1 MSKRRTKP
9 DETKG
14 DNYGRW
20 AVLTDCREPNP
31 DRELWCGVIWQAIL
45 NVRFQVTDWQS
56 SLRFLERG
64 GNFDWICEQLGMEPN
79 RASRNAL
86 KAVFD
91 SRNVIHKH

>member
-20 AVLTDCREPNP
+20 AVLTDCNEPNP
-31 DRELWCGVIWQAIL
+31 ERELWCSCILQAIID
-45 NVRFQVTDWQS
+45 VRFKNPQWQE
-56 SLRFLERG
+56 SLEFIAG
-64 GNFDWICEQLGMEPN
+64 GENWPWICEQLGMDAK

-86 KAVFD
+86 RAVFD
-91 SRNVIHKH
+91 SKNIIHKH

>member
-9 DETKG
+9 DENKG

-20 AVLTDCREPNP
+20 AVLSDCKEPDPN
-31 DRELWCGVIWQAIL
+31 RELLCAVILQAIID
-45 NVRFQVTDWQS
+45 VRFKNPKWQE
-56 SLRFLERG
+56 SLDFIAGAE
-64 GNFDWICEQLGMEPN
+64 NWNWICEQLGMDAK

-91 SRNVIHKH
+91 SRNAIHKH